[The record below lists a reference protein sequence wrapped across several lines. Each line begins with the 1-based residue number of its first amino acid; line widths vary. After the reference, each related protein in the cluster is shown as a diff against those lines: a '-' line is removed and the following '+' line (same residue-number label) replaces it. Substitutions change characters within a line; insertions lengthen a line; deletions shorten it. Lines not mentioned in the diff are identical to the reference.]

1 MAILKIVQD
10 RRFPFGSPL
19 RTFAMTFSA
28 LPAFDSVPLWHVS
41 TDQARLSMIGSRAF
55 LLDAVGPLDLPLQ
68 RRIWALAQ
76 TVRQHPDVAELV
88 PGMTNLL
95 VVLRRTPKDVDGVI
109 DFLQAS
115 WAAAGELQQPGR
127 LIEVPTCYGGEHAD
141 DLPGICDYTGLSDR
155 EVVRRHQQGLYTV
168 LALGSAPGFAYLAGL
183 DPSIQVPRKK
193 IPSLRMLRGT
203 VTIGGPQTG
212 IAALTG
218 PNGWHALGF
227 AELKVFDPVASPPT
241 LLAPGDQVR
250 FVPERIEL

>member
-1 MAILKIVQD
+1 
-10 RRFPFGSPL
+10 
-19 RTFAMTFSA
+19 MTFSA
-28 LPAFDSVPLWHVS
+28 LPSLDAVPLWHVP
-41 TDQARLSMIGSRAF
+41 TDQSRLSMIGSRAF

-95 VVLRRTPKDVDGVI
+95 IVLRRTPKDVEAMVS
-109 DFLQAS
+109 FFQAS
-115 WAAAGELQQPGR
+115 WADAGELQQPGR
-127 LIEVPTCYGGEHAD
+127 LVEIPTCYGGKHAD
-141 DLPGICDYTGLSDR
+141 DLSSICDYTGLSDH
-155 EVVRRHQQGLYTV
+155 EVVRRHHQGLYTV
-168 LALGSAPGFAYLAGL
+168 LAIGSAPGFAYLAGL

-193 IPSLRMLRGT
+193 VPSLRMLRGT

-218 PNGWHALGF
+218 PNGWNALGF
-227 AELKVFDPVASPPT
+227 AELEVFDPLASPPA

-250 FVPERIEL
+250 FVPDRIEL